1 MDRMKFDE
9 QKHEYE
15 RNGTIYTSVTQL
27 LKKYGLSAS
36 YDGIPAD
43 VLAKAANKGKTIHK
57 YLELYINGDKSML
70 GTSSEVDL
78 FDNYVKTRGIDLA
91 MTKSEQ
97 MVYDDKYKI
106 AGTVDVQYADGAD
119 SIIADFKTTSQL
131 HVDAVAWQLS
141 IYNYL
146 LSKGDVMTYYFNKL
160 KVFHYT
166 GTKLYVKDIY
176 LVDFDAVQ
184 QLLEA
189 NLRGDATF
197 NYVKSTNLVG
207 GSDEQLIGQIL
218 TELRSHKEV
227 VDKLEGEL
235 DVLLDKV
242 KEKMATTKDYS
253 FHNDDYMINYVH
265 PQTRQS
271 LDQTKVKQ
279 FLQDKGEKVE
289 DYMKT
294 TTTKDG
300 VKAELKR

>member
-1 MDRMKFDE
+1 MKFDE

-15 RNGTIYTSVTQL
+15 RNGTVYTSVTQL

-36 YDGIPAD
+36 YDGVPTD

-97 MVYDDKYKI
+97 IVYDDKYKI

-146 LSKGDVMTYYFNKL
+146 LSKGDVMSYYFNKL

-218 TELRSHKEV
+218 TELRSHKDV

-242 KEKMATTKDYS
+242 KQKMVTTKDYS
-253 FHNDDYMINYVH
+253 FYNDNYVINYVH

-271 LDQTKVKQ
+271 LDQAKVKQ
-279 FLQDKGEKVE
+279 FLIDKGEKVE
-289 DYMKT
+289 DYTKT

>member
-1 MDRMKFDE
+1 MKFDE

-15 RNGTIYTSVTQL
+15 RNGTVYTSVTQL

-36 YDGIPAD
+36 YDGVPTD

-97 MVYDDKYKI
+97 IVYDDKYKI

-218 TELRSHKEV
+218 TELRSHKDV

-242 KEKMATTKDYS
+242 KQKMATTKDYS
-253 FHNDDYMINYVH
+253 FYNDNYVINYVH

-271 LDQTKVKQ
+271 LDQAKVKQ
-279 FLQDKGEKVE
+279 FLIDKGEKVE
-289 DYMKT
+289 DYTKT